1 MYNVF
6 VTSVFYTGSFS
17 VNEWSI
23 RYGIVFAVHFSSSGS
38 IMFLFGLRP
47 TIYLLYIYV
56 NMLRMCSFTYH
67 RGNLLT
73 NRNDDRQTFV
83 GIRMHFRDRSR
94 GFAILEIW
102 SLNL

>member
-1 MYNVF
+1 MNGAY
-6 VTSVFYTGSFS
+6 VTGLYLQY
-17 VNEWSI
+17 I
-23 RYGIVFAVHFSSSGS
+23 FSSSDS

-73 NRNDDRQTFV
+73 NRNGDRQTFV
-83 GIRMHFRDRSR
+83 GIRMHFHDRSR
-94 GFAILEIW
+94 GFAILEIEIW
-102 SLNL
+102 SVNL